1 MARTRRVY
9 RLKKNLIPTLDAEA
23 TNSPPS
29 NQPQPPAGGAS
40 PEKNDSP
47 ARGTNSP
54 PSNQPQPPAGEAD
67 SPPRGGFKTPP
78 RRDLTN
84 DALSEVPTS
93 EPPANPPEERSF
105 PSKENSPCATKA
117 CPFNGTVYQFTI
129 GHRKMPTRTN
139 FTA

>member
-29 NQPQPPAGGAS
+29 NQPQPPAGEAS

-54 PSNQPQPPAGEAD
+54 PSNQHQPPAGKAD

-84 DALSEVPTS
+84 DAVSELVVNPPTVPTS
-93 EPPANPPEERSF
+93 TSPANPPEERLF
-105 PSKENSPCATKA
+105 PSKANSPCATKA
-117 CPFNGTVYQFTI
+117 CPFNGTVY
-129 GHRKMPTRTN
+129 
-139 FTA
+139 

>member
-29 NQPQPPAGGAS
+29 NQPQPPAG
-40 PEKNDSP
+40 K
-47 ARGTNSP
+47 
-54 PSNQPQPPAGEAD
+54 AD